1 MSDSTAS
8 QIDQRHAVVPLALQ
22 ISAWLLGMAACVPG
36 MLDLVGNWK
45 PEVATTQFVTLAIA
59 PLLFMLPRRRRRATA
74 KGETSNST
82 GVTRVDWLVCLSLG
96 VTAFAVNYVVGIK
109 LADLPPAY
117 HDEFSYLF
125 EAKTLLAGRLS
136 YPSHAMHPELFDQMH
151 VMNEGRMASRYYP
164 GTGLWLAPFVAIGYP
179 YVAAWI
185 ASVIAT
191 MLIYWAGRELGGRGA
206 GLFAGLTLA
215 LSPGVALFGTTYLA
229 HQPTLVSLT
238 LFLLGVIRW
247 QRTRFA
253 SDAWMAGCGLSFT
266 MLCRP
271 MTAAAMGLPF
281 GIDVALWLIRPRPST
296 SAPAP
301 SRFGTL
307 IGFGIP
313 LIVGWSVMAVY
324 NQAVTGEWTRSPYQV
339 YTDIYTPRHVYGFNN
354 RVRGEQH
361 LGPKVI
367 EDYDSW
373 AENLTP
379 EVAARNMFVRW
390 IASWQWTLDVVP
402 ILICTIVIAGML
414 WRLDRRWMLIVAAI
428 VSLHALH
435 APYWYVGIMGWHY
448 VFESVLLWCL
458 IVGGATALLTADW
471 QRRGIRGL
479 SMWWCGLL
487 MLSVTANFQ
496 YRIRD
501 GIGALRYP
509 RQRHADLR
517 HWIEARVDQRPA
529 LVLIE
534 QNDPHLDLVVN
545 EPGLSADL
553 LLGRY
558 RPGKTDVKQIR
569 RDFPDRSLYVT
580 CPDRKEIKR
589 IE

>member
-1 MSDSTAS
+1 MSDSTAI
-8 QIDQRHAVVPLALQ
+8 QIDKRHPVVPLALQ
-22 ISAWLLGMAACVPG
+22 ILAWLLGLAACIPG

-45 PEVATTQFVTLAIA
+45 PEVATTQFVVLVLA
-59 PLLFMLPRRRRRATA
+59 PLIFMLPRRRRQAASKT
-74 KGETSNST
+74 ETSIPDGIT
-82 GVTRVDWLVCLSLG
+82 QADWWICLGLG
-96 VTAFAVNYVVGIK
+96 VIAFAVNYSVGIK

-125 EAKTLLAGRLS
+125 EAKTLLAGRLT
-136 YPSHAMHPELFDQMH
+136 YPSHPVHPELFDQMH
-151 VMNEGRMASRYYP
+151 VMNEGQMASRYYP
-164 GTGLWLAPFVAIGYP
+164 GTSLWLAPFVATGYP
-179 YVAAWI
+179 YFAAWV
-185 ASVIAT
+185 ASAIAT
-191 MLIYWAGRELGGRGA
+191 LLIYWTGRELAGRGA

-215 LSPGVALFGTTYLA
+215 LSPGVALFGSTYLA
-229 HQPTLVSLT
+229 HQPTLLALS
-238 LFLLGVIRW
+238 LFLRGVIRW
-247 QRTRFA
+247 RRTRSG
-253 SDAWMAGCGLSFT
+253 SDAWLAGCGLSFA

-281 GIDVALWLIRPRPST
+281 GLDVGAWLIRRRPSAET
-296 SAPAP
+296 PVP
-301 SRFGTL
+301 SRVGTL
-307 IGFGIP
+307 VGFGIP
-313 LIVGWSVMAVY
+313 LIVGWGVMAVY
-324 NQAVTGEWTRSPYQV
+324 NHAVTGEWTRSPYQI

-379 EVAARNMFVRW
+379 EIAARNVFVRW

-402 ILICTIVIAGML
+402 QLICTVVIAGML
-414 WRLDRRWMLIVAAI
+414 WRLDRGWMLVVAAI
-428 VSLHALH
+428 LSLHVLH

-458 IVGGATALLTADW
+458 IVGGATCLLTSDW
-471 QRRGIRGL
+471 QRRGINGL
-479 SMWWCGLL
+479 SMWWYALL
-487 MLSVTANFQ
+487 MVSVTVNFQ
-496 YRIRD
+496 YRIHD
-501 GIGALRYP
+501 GIGSLRYP
-509 RQRHADLR
+509 RQRHAELR
-517 HWIEARVDQRPA
+517 QWIEARVDQRPA

-545 EPGLSADL
+545 EPGLSNGL

-558 RPGKTDVKQIR
+558 RPGKTDLKQIR
-569 RDFPDRSLYVT
+569 QDFPERSLYVT
-580 CPDRKEIKR
+580 CPDRKEIRR